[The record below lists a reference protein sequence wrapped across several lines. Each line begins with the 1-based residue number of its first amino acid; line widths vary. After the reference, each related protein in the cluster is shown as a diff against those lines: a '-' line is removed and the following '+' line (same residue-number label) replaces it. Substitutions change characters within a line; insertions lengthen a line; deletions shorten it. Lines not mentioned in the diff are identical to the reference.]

1 MCVHLGEGNKSSGTF
16 YHLLGNDQAQ
26 VFATQALLASLTHD
40 ASADNDISVFVF
52 VFGASLTH
60 DASANN
66 DSTTIPGTKK
76 AFWMTVYQVVDLL
89 VFSV

>member
-1 MCVHLGEGNKSSGTF
+1 MCPFEGGNKSSGTF

-40 ASADNDISVFVF
+40 AYADNDISVFVF